1 MDITYFWSQWEQLYG
16 LTSVWILSCI
26 FSWHQGLSWMDIIFR
41 HNESRYIVS
50 SVWILSWIFS
60 WHQVF
65 LECRSSLVTMRAVMW
80 FVTSVVS
87 FMRFQLVP
95 GLSWMQI
102 IFGHNESSYVVCH
115 QCGFFHAFSAG
126 TRSFLNADHFWS
138 QWEQLCGL
146 SPVWFLSCVFSWYQ
160 GLCQAWLD
168 LSIVIH
174 GSVFKYTELDVSSTS
189 NTLLLQWSPIHTFY
203 WCEQRQHHLC
213 VIRGPGH
220 VHMYANQSDLKLF
233 YAKTLKF
240 D

>member
-1 MDITYFWSQWEQLYG
+1 M
-16 LTSVWILSCI
+16 VC
-26 FSWHQGLSWMDIIFR
+26 HQCGFFHSFPAGTR
-41 HNESRYIVS
+41 
-50 SVWILSWIFS
+50 
-60 WHQVF
+60 VF
-65 LECRSSLVTMRAVMW
+65 HGYNLFLVTMRAAIC
-80 FVTSVVS
+80 FDISVDS
-87 FMRFQLVP
+87 FMYFQLAPGSFLDGYYFSSQWEPLHSFISVDSFMNFQLAP